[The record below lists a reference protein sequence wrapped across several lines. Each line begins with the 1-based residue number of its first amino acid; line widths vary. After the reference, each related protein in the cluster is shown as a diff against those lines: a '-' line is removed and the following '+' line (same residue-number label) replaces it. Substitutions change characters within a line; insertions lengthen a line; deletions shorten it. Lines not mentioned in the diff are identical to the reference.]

1 MPTNKR
7 RSGVEVVRSDRS
19 GVRQHTLQPR
29 QAGVGSSNEPIREDD
44 ETDWEQAFK
53 FLSAS
58 LGKAWLGSD
67 ALVLIAY
74 GLQGQITDEA
84 LLTYMTHVGLNR
96 DEAVHNFM
104 G

>member
-1 MPTNKR
+1 
-7 RSGVEVVRSDRS
+7 VRE
-19 GVRQHTLQPR
+19 HAIQPG
-29 QAGVGSSNEPIREDD
+29 QTGIGSPNEPIREDN

-96 DEAVHNFM
+96 DKSTHDFM